1 MISLNCSFLMRLSN
15 QEFPQAFKEICS
27 LYDEEQIE
35 VLYVKESLIRLKAHE
50 AFLQYVWEMRTPHRL
65 TKVLRMQNKE
75 RTDHL
80 VSLRAR
86 IKATKKSPIESERE
100 AAQTLYLWINK
111 HRKHIYS
118 QSTIIMERLVDNLQT
133 ESKVDVR
140 ISSALTELH
149 LSSVLTS
156 IVVLTMDITEN
167 VNTRHKENEKNKQ
180 KIDKIKRAAYSDMIR
195 FLKSLQTA
203 VNLEDPQGGFYSNF
217 EREIYS
223 RFDKYN
229 ARLLARKTRR
239 DNAKLEDENAG
250 VGDNEDVIVKQRMP
264 DNTTTHEGF
273 AKNKMFSIEDEDKKS
288 DISKLVRVT
297 HNGVTNASDQANEN
311 HA

>member
-1 MISLNCSFLMRLSN
+1 MISLNCSFLMRLNN

-35 VLYVKESLIRLKAHE
+35 VMYVKESLIRLKAHE
-50 AFLQYVWEMRTPHRL
+50 AYLQFVWEMRNPHRL
-65 TKVLRMQNKE
+65 TKVLRQQNKD
-75 RTDHL
+75 RKDNL

-86 IKATKKSPIESERE
+86 IKATKQSPIASERE
-100 AAQTLYLWINK
+100 AAQILYLWINK

-133 ESKVDVR
+133 EVRHDER
-140 ISSALTELH
+140 ISAALTELH
-149 LSSVLTS
+149 LSSVLSS

-180 KIDKIKRAAYSDMIR
+180 KIDKIKRAAYSDLIS

-203 VNLEDPQGGFYSNF
+203 VNLEDPKEGFYWGF
-217 EREIYS
+217 ETEIYS
-223 RFDKYN
+223 RFDKYS

-239 DNAKLEDENAG
+239 DNAKLEDENDG
-250 VGDNEDVIVKQRMP
+250 VVDNEETIVKEGMP
-264 DNTTTHEGF
+264 DNTTNSSSANT
-273 AKNKMFSIEDEDKKS
+273 KMFSIESDDYES
-288 DISKLVRVT
+288 DISELVKVA
-297 HNGVTNASDQANEN
+297 HNGATNGSDQANEN

>member
-1 MISLNCSFLMRLSN
+1 MVSLNCSFLMRLSN

-35 VLYVKESLIRLKAHE
+35 VLYVKESLVRLIAHE
-50 AFLQYVWEMRTPHRL
+50 DTLQYVWEMRTPHRL
-65 TKVLRMQNKE
+65 TKVLRKQNKE

-86 IKATKKSPIESERE
+86 IKATEKSPIASERE
-100 AAQTLYLWINK
+100 AAQILYLWINK

-133 ESKVDVR
+133 EANFDAR

-149 LSSVLTS
+149 LTSVLNS
-156 IVVLTMDITEN
+156 IVELTMGITEN
-167 VNTRHKENEKNKQ
+167 VNIRHKENEMNKR
-180 KIDKIKRAAYSDMIR
+180 KIEKIKRAAYSDMIR

-203 VNLEDPQGGFYSNF
+203 VNLEDPEDGFYSRF
-217 EREIYS
+217 ETEIYS

-229 ARLLARKTRR
+229 TRLLARKTRR
-239 DNAKLEDENAG
+239 DNAKLENEKAG
-250 VGDNEDVIVKQRMP
+250 VVHNEDAIVEQRMP
-264 DNTTTHEGF
+264 DNTTTHESF
-273 AKNKMFSIEDEDKKS
+273 AKTKMFSIEDGDKKS
-288 DISKLVRVT
+288 DISKLVKVT
-297 HNGVTNASDQANEN
+297 HNGVANGSDQANEN